1 MQAVRQIVD
10 AEQLT
15 SFMQI
20 PEDMRHIKVEIIVLP
35 VTREH
40 LVDMKAQVN
49 YEALEKVYGSLYDY
63 ANPAMIPKE
72 KNAWQTAV
80 MENAVK
86 GTYGKRVD
94 YT

>member
-15 SFMQI
+15 PFMKI

-35 VTREH
+35 AARENSA
-40 LVDMKAQVN
+40 DMKAKVD
-49 YEALEKVYGSLYDY
+49 YEALEKAYGGLNGY
-63 ANPAMIPKE
+63 ANPALIPQE
-72 KNAWQTAV
+72 KNAWQIAV
-80 MENAVK
+80 IENA
-86 GTYGKRVD
+86 GTGTDGKRVD